1 VKSWLLDAAQQ
12 LKMAEQRGM
21 GSAQLLFSIKAPQ
34 SGVDG
39 KTHISWQP
47 DGNYVA
53 IAGNNRQ
60 IQVVDR
66 YGQVVDDVALTA
78 GGVVLDISW
87 DKDGEVLAILQS
99 GNSAIIMWDAAQ
111 RKTMTPVETNM
122 KDLCWMQWS
131 KVGPQLAVG
140 SGKGNLIIYNRRTT
154 RMNPLLGKHSKKIT
168 AGAWNSANQLAL
180 ASEDKTITLSTE
192 QGDLVFQDALKG
204 EPSDILLPEAL
215 GSGGTKRLSVSIS
228 RKSLF
233 IKSIGGD
240 VQAPLDLSFNS
251 KHGDIAIH
259 RWYDDNSVMMGFQ
272 TGFVMAVSANK
283 SNPGKELFGTQM
295 FKFAVTGLHICPAK
309 QRAAVC
315 GENMVKFVDLASWKE
330 LHDEKIVAPGLVR
343 QVQWTSDGNFLS
355 VVVDHGRVLTYL
367 MSMPV
372 VNANTG
378 SMIAYMKSLREVLIR
393 DVTDTANKKGSLSI
407 EVDIEPDLMAMGGQ
421 FVAMAKNNMCWFY
434 LCDMKAQKSGH
445 KVNEVDYNSTIDKVC
460 MNSSMTAVLHGG
472 KINLHR
478 VTGDPDGKDTRSFP
492 EDSDDAE
499 ITTVHLSDVFLIY
512 GTSTGSIAYESLED
526 GTRSNEF
533 RHMCGIKS
541 LWANTLG
548 TRLVVQDVNLSG
560 YIYSPVSST
569 MFDIGEFPRQ
579 VSTVLWDIRD
589 VGVFVVVSE
598 THLYTYKYT
607 AHSLRGQQSCKLV
620 CKSEAPPRLSPVVLI
635 YGELHFQTSSG
646 TMSKLMLES
655 HSALRSGAAQPA
667 DKFKQ
672 ALALCRL
679 EDAFSFA
686 MQMDETS
693 AYTLLRNE
701 ALEALDIATAVRVS
715 RLMQDC
721 QTVLALEPL
730 STCEDRNLLGGQV
743 ALYLRDYALAQ
754 DLLLSSARPIA
765 ALEMRCSLREW
776 DKAMRLAETLAPA
789 QTPHICLQYAEQLQS
804 QGEYEPALERY
815 EQALQDRFTSAGRAV
830 EVELPEEHRT
840 QCKAGIAK
848 MHMKLGN
855 TTKGMQLAIA
865 CGDAVCRDCAW
876 ILEDLKQVA
885 DAAILHDKGGN
896 IERAALLYI
905 KTKDFRAAA
914 PLMEKVTTP
923 KLHVNFAKAK
933 EKQGQYKEAA
943 DAYEKGK
950 DTDNLVRLCLEH
962 LQLPQRAFSIVRD
975 TRGTSSAKEI
985 VKYCFKTTDFRS
997 AIEFLLIAKEN
1008 EKAVETA
1015 REHDLI
1021 DSLALFLGKDGS
1033 KSEYMEIARHY
1044 ENKHESEKAAE
1055 YYEKAVCMHI

>member
-1 VKSWLLDAAQQ
+1 
-12 LKMAEQRGM
+12 
-21 GSAQLLFSIKAPQ
+21 
-34 SGVDG
+34 
-39 KTHISWQP
+39 
-47 DGNYVA
+47 
-53 IAGNNRQ
+53 
-60 IQVVDR
+60 
-66 YGQVVDDVALTA
+66 
-78 GGVVLDISW
+78 
-87 DKDGEVLAILQS
+87 
-99 GNSAIIMWDAAQ
+99 
-111 RKTMTPVETNM
+111 
-122 KDLCWMQWS
+122 
-131 KVGPQLAVG
+131 
-140 SGKGNLIIYNRRTT
+140 
-154 RMNPLLGKHSKKIT
+154 
-168 AGAWNSANQLAL
+168 
-180 ASEDKTITLSTE
+180 
-192 QGDLVFQDALKG
+192 
-204 EPSDILLPEAL
+204 
-215 GSGGTKRLSVSIS
+215 
-228 RKSLF
+228 
-233 IKSIGGD
+233 
-240 VQAPLDLSFNS
+240 
-251 KHGDIAIH
+251 
-259 RWYDDNSVMMGFQ
+259 
-272 TGFVMAVSANK
+272 
-283 SNPGKELFGTQM
+283 
-295 FKFAVTGLHICPAK
+295 
-309 QRAAVC
+309 
-315 GENMVKFVDLASWKE
+315 
-330 LHDEKIVAPGLVR
+330 
-343 QVQWTSDGNFLS
+343 
-355 VVVDHGRVLTYL
+355 
-367 MSMPV
+367 
-372 VNANTG
+372 
-378 SMIAYMKSLREVLIR
+378 
-393 DVTDTANKKGSLSI
+393 
-407 EVDIEPDLMAMGGQ
+407 MAMGGQ

-499 ITTVHLSDVFLIY
+499 ITTVNLSDVFLIY

-815 EQALQDRFTSAGRAV
+815 EQALQDRFTSAGRAI

-1033 KSEYMEIARHY
+1033 KSEYMEIARYY

-1055 YYEKAVCMHI
+1055 YYEKAGLFKEALKLFLQVGESALDKAIEVVGAARNDVLTHTLVDYLMGEHDRVPKDPNYIFRLYMALGNFRQAARTAVIIAKQEQEEGNYKVAHKMLLDTFKDLESQNIPVSRDLEESLMLLHSYVLVKLLVKQGDHDTGARLLVRVANSISKFPSHVVPILTSTVIECQRAGLKKTSFEYASMLMRPEYRPQIAEAYKKKIESIVRKPAKTEEEESASPCPYCAAKSPNSQLDCPQCKNRVPYCIATGLKMVTTDWCQCPSCKFPALYSKFTALVETEKTCPMCDQEIVLSSIVKVNNPEEFLKAAQQREEPVDDAK